1 MATAT
6 AEIKHAVRSGRR
18 PGFRVTTPF
27 CHGSRRNLAAMS
39 PTDVTELLAHSAMFA
54 QLDAAAREALAREM
68 VWLALPGGRPLFK
81 SGEVADALYLL
92 KSGSLG
98 VFDDGLSE
106 DAAELVQLI
115 AAGECV
121 GATSLLGGER
131 RTRTVRALRDSEL
144 LRLDRDAF
152 ETLLGRYPRALLGVA
167 QVVIERLQQRDS
179 DASRPGLPRTF
190 AILPVDRSVP
200 ARVLAM
206 QLGQALETYGGCAVI
221 DGELGAGRSSD
232 WFAEREAQLRFV
244 IYLDANGDPLWRQR
258 CLRQADVLLLPA
270 LAAQPVR
277 AWPEAAL
284 LDPQRTGHRS
294 RHLVLLQA
302 GHQVSLGS
310 AQRWRA
316 PFSGELRHHHV
327 CSGADIAR
335 LARLVSGHGRGLVL
349 AGGGARGL
357 AHLGVLRALHE
368 AGHAFDAVGGT
379 SIGAI
384 IGAGMA
390 CGWEL
395 DAMTETFRRAFVQ
408 GRPLSDWTL
417 PLVAMT
423 RGRRASLMLRR
434 TFGALEIEDL
444 PLPYFCV
451 STQLSGGGMAVHRR
465 GPLWLWL
472 RASSAIPGVLP
483 PVLHEGRV
491 HVDGALVDNLP
502 TDVMAADGIAHITAL
517 DIRADIALLTTAEES
532 ATPPLWRL
540 LLQRRQAIRRPGL
553 ISTLVRAGMVNG
565 ETASEQRRARADL
578 LITPLLDH
586 IGMLDWKD
594 WQRAIDAGYRHTIE
608 VLEARARD
616 GATTVTMHP

>member
-1 MATAT
+1 
-6 AEIKHAVRSGRR
+6 
-18 PGFRVTTPF
+18 
-27 CHGSRRNLAAMS
+27 MS

-121 GATSLLGGER
+121 GATSLLGRER

-152 ETLLGRYPRALLGVA
+152 ETLLGCYPRALLGVA

-206 QLGQALETYGGCAVI
+206 QLGQALETYGRCAVI

-277 AWPEAAL
+277 AWPEAVL

-384 IGAGMA
+384 IGAGVA
-390 CGWEL
+390 DDWDTPTL
-395 DAMTETFRRAFVQ
+395 LRKFHAAFVR

-417 PLVAMT
+417 PLVALT
-423 RGRRASLMLRR
+423 RGRRAARLLREA
-434 TFGALEIEDL
+434 FGAIDIEDL
-444 PLPYFCV
+444 ATPFFCV
-451 STQLSGGGMAVHRR
+451 STSLSGAGRVVHRH

-483 PVLHEGRV
+483 PVLHHGEV
-491 HVDGALVDNLP
+491 YVDGALVDNLP
-502 TDVMAADGIAHITAL
+502 TDVMAADGLAHLTAVS
-517 DIRADIALLTTAEES
+517 IRADIELRSGIEDF
-532 ATPPLWRL
+532 ATPPWWRL
-540 LLQRRQAIRRPGL
+540 LLQQRRGPRWPGL
-553 ISTLVRAGMVNG
+553 VSTLTRAAMVNSE
-565 ETASEQRRARADL
+565 ETSERCRALAQR
-578 LITPLLDH
+578 LITPPLDH

-594 WQRAIDAGYRHTIE
+594 WQRAAEAGYRETMR
-608 VLEARARD
+608 VLEAERA
-616 GATTVTMHP
+616 

>member
-1 MATAT
+1 MLL
-6 AEIKHAVRSGRR
+6 
-18 PGFRVTTPF
+18 P
-27 CHGSRRNLAAMS
+27 
-39 PTDVTELLAHSAMFA
+39 DVTELLARSAMFGPM
-54 QLDAAAREALAREM
+54 DAVARAALAREL
-68 VWLALPGGRPLFK
+68 VWLGLPGGRPLFK
-81 SGEVADALYLL
+81 PGEPAEALYLL

-98 VFDDGLSE
+98 VFDDGLPE
-106 DAAELVQLI
+106 DAAGLIHLI

-121 GATSLLGGER
+121 GAVSLLGSEQ

-144 LRLDRDAF
+144 LRLDRRAF
-152 ETLLGRYPRALLGVA
+152 ETLLERHPAAMLGVA
-167 QVVIERLQQRDS
+167 RTTIELLQQRERGADRTS
-179 DASRPGLPRTF
+179 LPRTF
-190 AILPVDRSVP
+190 AILPIDAAVP

-206 QLGQALETYGGCAVI
+206 QLGQALEGYGNCLVI
-221 DGELGAGRSSD
+221 DAEQGAGRSSD

-244 IYLDANGDPLWRQR
+244 IYLDAGGDPLWRQR
-258 CLRQADVLLLPA
+258 CMRQADVLLLPA
-270 LAAQPVR
+270 LAAQAARP
-277 AWPEAAL
+277 WPESAL
-284 LDPQRTGHRS
+284 LDPSRTGHRS
-294 RHLVLLQA
+294 RHLILMHA

-310 AQRWRA
+310 ARRWRA
-316 PFSGELRHHHV
+316 AFSGELRHHHV
-327 CSGADIAR
+327 CRRADVTR

-357 AHLGVLRALHE
+357 AHLGMLRALHE
-368 AGHAFDAVGGT
+368 AGHRFDAIGGT

-395 DAMTETFRRAFVQ
+395 DAITETLRRGFVE

-423 RGRRASLMLRR
+423 RGRRASTMLRHA
-434 TFGALEIEDL
+434 FGALEIEDL

-451 STQLSGGGMAVHRR
+451 STQLSGGGMAVHRD

-483 PVLHEGRV
+483 PVLRQGRV
-491 HVDGALVDNLP
+491 YVDGALVNNLP

-540 LLQRRQAIRRPGL
+540 LLQRRQDVRRPGL
-553 ISTLVRAGMVNG
+553 VSTLVRAGMVNG
-565 ETASEQRRARADL
+565 ESASAGRRERADL
-578 LITPLLDH
+578 LLTPPLEQ
-586 IGMLDWKD
+586 IGMLDWKG
-594 WQRAIDAGYRHTIE
+594 WQRAVDAGYRHALG
-608 VLEARARD
+608 VLEERARD
-616 GATTVTMHP
+616 PAAAVTMRG

>member
-1 MATAT
+1 MLL
-6 AEIKHAVRSGRR
+6 S
-18 PGFRVTTPF
+18 
-27 CHGSRRNLAAMS
+27 
-39 PTDVTELLAHSAMFA
+39 DVTELLARSTLFA
-54 QLDAAAREALAREM
+54 PLDAPAREALAHEL
-68 VWLALPGGRPLFK
+68 VWLGLPGGKPLFK
-81 SGEVADALYLL
+81 SGETADALYLL

-98 VFDDGLSE
+98 VFDDGPTE
-106 DAAELVQLI
+106 EVAELVRLI

-121 GATSLLGGER
+121 GAVSLLGGER

-144 LRLDRDAF
+144 LRLDRTAF
-152 ETLLGRYPRALLGVA
+152 EALLGRYPHAMLAVA
-167 QVVIERLQQRDS
+167 RMTIEQLQQRDR
-179 DASRPGLPRTF
+179 DANQPSLPRTF
-190 AILPVDRSVP
+190 AMLPIDPAVP
-200 ARVLAM
+200 ARALAM
-206 QLGQALETYGGCAVI
+206 QLGQALEAYGSCAVI
-221 DGELGAGRSSD
+221 DGEQGAGRSSD

-244 IYLDANGDPLWRQR
+244 IYLDASGDPLWRQR

-270 LAAQPVR
+270 LAAQPAQPWESAV
-277 AWPEAAL
+277 
-284 LDPQRTGHRS
+284 LDPLRTGHRS
-294 RHLVLLQA
+294 RHLLLLHA
-302 GHQVSLGS
+302 GHQVSLGA

-316 PFSGELRHHHV
+316 PFSGTLRHHHV
-327 CSGADIAR
+327 CHSADMLR

-368 AGHAFDAVGGT
+368 AGHVFDAVGGT

-384 IGAGMA
+384 IGAGIA

-423 RGRRASLMLRR
+423 RGRRASLMLQRA
-434 TFGALEIEDL
+434 FGALEIEDL

-451 STQLSGGGMAVHRR
+451 STQLSGGGMAVHRH

-483 PVLHEGRV
+483 PVLHQGRV

-540 LLQRRQAIRRPGL
+540 LLQRRQDIRRPGL

-565 ETASEQRRARADL
+565 ETASEQRRERADL
-578 LITPLLDH
+578 LITPPLEH

-594 WQRAIDAGYRHTIE
+594 WQRAIDAGYRHAIE
-608 VLEARARD
+608 VLETRARN
-616 GATTVTMHP
+616 ATPAATMRG

>member
-1 MATAT
+1 
-6 AEIKHAVRSGRR
+6 
-18 PGFRVTTPF
+18 
-27 CHGSRRNLAAMS
+27 MS
-39 PTDVTELLAHSAMFA
+39 PSDVTELLARSGMFA
-54 QLDAAAREALAREM
+54 QLDAPAREALAHEL
-68 VWLALPGGRPLFK
+68 VWLGLPGGRPLFK
-81 SGEVADALYLL
+81 PGEPADSLYLL

-98 VFDDGLSE
+98 VFDDRSPE
-106 DAAELVQLI
+106 DNAELTQLI

-121 GATSLLGGER
+121 GAASLLGGEQR
-131 RTRTVRALRDSEL
+131 IRTVRALRDSEL

-152 ETLLGRYPRALLGVA
+152 ERLLGRHPQAMLGVA
-167 QVVIERLQQRDS
+167 RMAIERLQQRDRGA
-179 DASRPGLPRTF
+179 DQPGAPRTF
-190 AILPVDRSVP
+190 AILPIDQSVP

-206 QLGQALETYGGCAVI
+206 QLAQALGAYGSCAVI
-221 DGELGAGRSSD
+221 DGELGAGRSGD
-232 WFAEREAQLRFV
+232 WFAEREAKLRFV
-244 IYLDANGDPLWRQR
+244 IYLDASGDPLWRQR

-270 LAAQPVR
+270 LAAQPAH

-284 LDPQRTGHRS
+284 LDPKRTGHRT
-294 RHLVLLQA
+294 RHLVLLHA
-302 GHQVSLGS
+302 GHQVSLGT
-310 AQRWRA
+310 AQRWRT
-316 PFSGELRHHHV
+316 PFTGELRHHHI
-327 CSGADIAR
+327 CHDGDIAR

-349 AGGGARGL
+349 AGGGARGV

-384 IGAGMA
+384 IGAGVA

-395 DAMTETFRRAFVQ
+395 QAMTETLRHAFVQ

-423 RGRRASLMLRR
+423 RGRRASLMLQRA
-434 TFGALEIEDL
+434 FGALEIEDL
-444 PLPYFCV
+444 PLPYFCI
-451 STQLSGGGMAVHRR
+451 STRLSGGGMAVHRR

-483 PVLHEGRV
+483 PVLHQGGV
-491 HVDGALVDNLP
+491 HVDGALVNNLP

-540 LLQRRQAIRRPGL
+540 LLQRRQDIRRPGL
-553 ISTLVRAGMVNG
+553 VSTLVRAGMVNG
-565 ETASEQRRARADL
+565 ETASEQRRERADL
-578 LITPLLDH
+578 LITPPLEH

-608 VLEARARD
+608 VLEARARS
-616 GATTVTMHP
+616 GTTTVTMHP

>member
-1 MATAT
+1 
-6 AEIKHAVRSGRR
+6 
-18 PGFRVTTPF
+18 
-27 CHGSRRNLAAMS
+27 MS
-39 PTDVTELLAHSAMFA
+39 PPDVAELLAHSGMFA
-54 QLDAAAREALAREM
+54 QLDAVVREALAHEL
-68 VWLALPGGRPLFK
+68 VWLGLPGGRPLFK
-81 SGEVADALYLL
+81 PGEPADSLYLL

-98 VFDDGLSE
+98 VFDDRSPE
-106 DAAELVQLI
+106 DTAELTQLI
-115 AAGECV
+115 AAGESV
-121 GATSLLGGER
+121 GAASLLGGEQR
-131 RTRTVRALRDSEL
+131 VRTVRALRDSEL

-152 ETLLGRYPRALLGVA
+152 ERLLGRYPHAMLGVA
-167 QVVIERLQQRDS
+167 RMAIERLQQRDRGA
-179 DASRPGLPRTF
+179 DQPGARRTF
-190 AILPVDRSVP
+190 AILPIDRSVP

-206 QLGQALETYGGCAVI
+206 QLAQALGAYGSCGVI
-221 DGELGAGRSSD
+221 DGELGAGRRSGD
-232 WFAEREAQLRFV
+232 WFAEREAKLRFV
-244 IYLDANGDPLWRQR
+244 IYLDASDDPLWRQR

-270 LAAQPVR
+270 LAAQPAR

-284 LDPQRTGHRS
+284 LDPKRTGHRT
-294 RHLVLLQA
+294 RHLVLLHA
-302 GHQVSLGS
+302 GHQVSLGA

-316 PFSGELRHHHV
+316 PFAGDLRHHHI
-327 CSGADIAR
+327 CHDSDIVR

-349 AGGGARGL
+349 AGGGARGV

-384 IGAGMA
+384 IGAGLA

-395 DAMTETFRRAFVQ
+395 EAMTENLRRAFVH

-423 RGRRASLMLRR
+423 RGRRASLMLQRA
-434 TFGALEIEDL
+434 FGVLEIEDL
-444 PLPYFCV
+444 PLSYFCV
-451 STQLSGGGMAVHRR
+451 STRLSGGGMAVHRR

-483 PVLHEGRV
+483 PVLHQGGV
-491 HVDGALVDNLP
+491 HVDGALVNNLP

-540 LLQRRQAIRRPGL
+540 LLQRRQDIRRPGL
-553 ISTLVRAGMVNG
+553 VSTLVRAGMVNG
-565 ETASEQRRARADL
+565 ETASEQRRERANL
-578 LITPLLDH
+578 LITPSLDH

-608 VLEARARD
+608 ILETRARE
-616 GATTVTMHP
+616 GTPTVTMHP

>member
-1 MATAT
+1 MSLPDLTKLL
-6 AEIKHAVRSGRR
+6 ERSA
-18 PGFRVTTPF
+18 
-27 CHGSRRNLAAMS
+27 L
-39 PTDVTELLAHSAMFA
+39 FA
-54 QLDAAAREALAREM
+54 PLDAPAREALAREL
-68 VWLALPGGRPLFK
+68 VWLGLPGGRPLFK
-81 SGEVADALYLL
+81 SGEPADALYLL

-98 VFDDGLSE
+98 VFDDGPTE
-106 DAAELVQLI
+106 EVAELVRLI

-121 GATSLLGGER
+121 GAVSLLGGER

-152 ETLLGRYPRALLGVA
+152 EALLGRHPHAMLGVA
-167 QVVIERLQQRDS
+167 RMTIEQLQQRDR
-179 DASRPGLPRTF
+179 DANQPGLPRTF
-190 AILPVDRSVP
+190 AILPIDRSVP
-200 ARVLAM
+200 ARALAM
-206 QLGQALETYGGCAVI
+206 QLGQALEAYGNCAVI
-221 DGELGAGRSSD
+221 DAEQGAGRSSD

-244 IYLDANGDPLWRQR
+244 IYLDASGDPLWRQR

-270 LAAQPVR
+270 LAAQSAR

-284 LDPQRTGHRS
+284 LDPQRTGHRA
-294 RHLVLLQA
+294 RHLLLLHA
-302 GHQVSLGS
+302 GHVVSLGS

-316 PFSGELRHHHV
+316 PFNGVLRHHHV
-327 CSGADIAR
+327 CNGADIVR
-335 LARLVSGHGRGLVL
+335 LARLVSGNGRGLVL

-368 AGHAFDAVGGT
+368 AGHVFDAVGGT

-423 RGRRASLMLRR
+423 RGRRASLMLRQA
-434 TFGALEIEDL
+434 FGALEIEDL

-451 STQLSGGGMAVHRR
+451 STRLSGGGMAVHRR

-483 PVLHEGRV
+483 PVLHQGRV
-491 HVDGALVDNLP
+491 HVDGALVNNLP
-502 TDVMAADGIAHITAL
+502 TDVMTADGIAHITAL

-540 LLQRRQAIRRPGL
+540 LLQRRQDIRRPGL
-553 ISTLVRAGMVNG
+553 VSTLVRAGMVNG
-565 ETASEQRRARADL
+565 ETASEQRRERADL
-578 LITPLLDH
+578 LITPPLEH

-608 VLEARARD
+608 LLETRARE
-616 GATTVTMHP
+616 GAPTAPGTHEFLAQLPGHRADPR

>member
-1 MATAT
+1 
-6 AEIKHAVRSGRR
+6 
-18 PGFRVTTPF
+18 
-27 CHGSRRNLAAMS
+27 MS
-39 PTDVTELLAHSAMFA
+39 PPDVAELLAHSGMFA
-54 QLDAAAREALAREM
+54 QLGAVVREALAHEL
-68 VWLALPGGRPLFK
+68 VWLGLPGGRPLFK
-81 SGEVADALYLL
+81 PGEPADSLYLL

-98 VFDDGLSE
+98 VFDDRSPE
-106 DAAELVQLI
+106 DTAELTQLI
-115 AAGECV
+115 AAGESV
-121 GATSLLGGER
+121 GAASLLGGEQR
-131 RTRTVRALRDSEL
+131 VRTVRALRDSEL

-152 ETLLGRYPRALLGVA
+152 ERLLGCYPHAMLGVA
-167 QVVIERLQQRDS
+167 RMAIERLQQRDRGA
-179 DASRPGLPRTF
+179 DQAGTPRTF
-190 AILPVDRSVP
+190 AILPIDQSVP

-206 QLGQALETYGGCAVI
+206 QLAQALGAYGSCGVI
-221 DGELGAGRSSD
+221 DGELGAGRSGD
-232 WFAEREAQLRFV
+232 WFAEREAKLRFV
-244 IYLDANGDPLWRQR
+244 IYLDASDDPLWRQR

-270 LAAQPVR
+270 LAAQPAR

-284 LDPQRTGHRS
+284 LDPKRTGHRT
-294 RHLVLLQA
+294 RHLVLLHA
-302 GHQVSLGS
+302 GHQVSLGA
-310 AQRWRA
+310 AQRWRT
-316 PFSGELRHHHV
+316 PFAGDLRHHHI
-327 CSGADIAR
+327 CRDSDIVR

-349 AGGGARGL
+349 AGGGARGV

-384 IGAGMA
+384 IGAGLA

-395 DAMTETFRRAFVQ
+395 EAMTETLRRAFVH

-423 RGRRASLMLRR
+423 RGRRASLMLQRA
-434 TFGALEIEDL
+434 FGVLEIEDL

-451 STQLSGGGMAVHRR
+451 STRLSGGGMAVHRR

-483 PVLHEGRV
+483 PVLHQGGV
-491 HVDGALVDNLP
+491 HVDGALVNNLP

-540 LLQRRQAIRRPGL
+540 LLQRRKDIRRPAL
-553 ISTLVRAGMVNG
+553 VSTLIRAGMVNG
-565 ETASEQRRARADL
+565 ETASEQRRERADL
-578 LITPLLDH
+578 LITPSLDH

-608 VLEARARD
+608 VLEARARS
-616 GATTVTMHP
+616 GPATGTMHP

>member
-1 MATAT
+1 
-6 AEIKHAVRSGRR
+6 
-18 PGFRVTTPF
+18 
-27 CHGSRRNLAAMS
+27 MS
-39 PTDVTELLAHSAMFA
+39 PPDVAELLAHSGMFA
-54 QLDAAAREALAREM
+54 QLDAVVREALAHEL
-68 VWLALPGGRPLFK
+68 VWLGLPGGRPLFK
-81 SGEVADALYLL
+81 PGEPADSLYLL

-98 VFDDGLSE
+98 VFDDRSPE
-106 DAAELVQLI
+106 DTAELTQLI
-115 AAGECV
+115 AAGESV
-121 GATSLLGGER
+121 GAASLLGGEQR
-131 RTRTVRALRDSEL
+131 VRTVRALRDSEL

-152 ETLLGRYPRALLGVA
+152 ERLLGRYPHAMLGVA
-167 QVVIERLQQRDS
+167 RMAIERLQQRDRGA
-179 DASRPGLPRTF
+179 DQPGAPRTF
-190 AILPVDRSVP
+190 AILPIDRSVP

-206 QLGQALETYGGCAVI
+206 QLAQALGAYGSCGVI
-221 DGELGAGRSSD
+221 DGELGAGRSGD
-232 WFAEREAQLRFV
+232 WFAEREAKLRFV
-244 IYLDANGDPLWRQR
+244 IYLDASDDPLWRQR

-270 LAAQPVR
+270 LAAQPAR

-284 LDPQRTGHRS
+284 LDPKRTGHRT
-294 RHLVLLQA
+294 RHLVLLHA
-302 GHQVSLGS
+302 GHQVSLGA

-316 PFSGELRHHHV
+316 PFAGDLRHHHI
-327 CSGADIAR
+327 CHDSDIVR

-349 AGGGARGL
+349 AGGGARGV

-384 IGAGMA
+384 IGAGLA

-395 DAMTETFRRAFVQ
+395 EAMTENLRRAFVH

-423 RGRRASLMLRR
+423 RGRRASLMLQRA
-434 TFGALEIEDL
+434 FGVLEIEDL
-444 PLPYFCV
+444 PLSYFCV
-451 STQLSGGGMAVHRR
+451 STRLSGGGMAVHRR

-483 PVLHEGRV
+483 PVLHQGGV
-491 HVDGALVDNLP
+491 HVDGALVNNLP

-540 LLQRRQAIRRPGL
+540 LLQRRQDIRRPGL
-553 ISTLVRAGMVNG
+553 VSTLVRAGMVNG
-565 ETASEQRRARADL
+565 ETASEQRRERANL
-578 LITPLLDH
+578 LITPSLDH

-608 VLEARARD
+608 ILETRARE
-616 GATTVTMHP
+616 GTPTVTMHP

>member
-1 MATAT
+1 
-6 AEIKHAVRSGRR
+6 
-18 PGFRVTTPF
+18 
-27 CHGSRRNLAAMS
+27 MS
-39 PTDVTELLAHSAMFA
+39 PPDVAELLAHSGMFA
-54 QLDAAAREALAREM
+54 QLDAPVREALAHEL
-68 VWLALPGGRPLFK
+68 VWLGLPGGRPLFK
-81 SGEVADALYLL
+81 PGEPADSLYLL

-98 VFDDGLSE
+98 VFDDRSPE
-106 DAAELVQLI
+106 DTAELTQLI
-115 AAGECV
+115 AAGESV
-121 GATSLLGGER
+121 GAASLLGGEQR
-131 RTRTVRALRDSEL
+131 VRTVRALRDSEL

-152 ETLLGRYPRALLGVA
+152 ERLLGRYPHAMLGVA
-167 QVVIERLQQRDS
+167 RMAIGRLQQRDRGA
-179 DASRPGLPRTF
+179 DQPGAPRTF
-190 AILPVDRSVP
+190 AILPIDQLVP

-206 QLGQALETYGGCAVI
+206 QLAQALGAYGSCGVI
-221 DGELGAGRSSD
+221 DGELGAGRSGD
-232 WFAEREAQLRFV
+232 WFAEREAKLRFV
-244 IYLDANGDPLWRQR
+244 IYLDASGDPLWRQR

-270 LAAQPVR
+270 LAAQPAH

-284 LDPQRTGHRS
+284 LDPRRTGHRT
-294 RHLVLLQA
+294 RHLVLLHA
-302 GHQVSLGS
+302 GHQVSLGA

-316 PFSGELRHHHV
+316 PFVGELRHHHI
-327 CSGADIAR
+327 CHDSDIAR
-335 LARLVSGHGRGLVL
+335 LARLVSGQGRGLVL
-349 AGGGARGL
+349 AGGGARGV

-384 IGAGMA
+384 IGAGLA

-395 DAMTETFRRAFVQ
+395 EAMTENLRRAFVH

-423 RGRRASLMLRR
+423 RGRRASLMLQRA
-434 TFGALEIEDL
+434 FGVLEIEDL

-451 STQLSGGGMAVHRR
+451 STRLSGGGMAVHRR

-483 PVLHEGRV
+483 PVLHQGGV
-491 HVDGALVDNLP
+491 HVDGALVNNLP

-540 LLQRRQAIRRPGL
+540 LLQRRQDIRRPGL
-553 ISTLVRAGMVNG
+553 VSTLVRAGMVNG
-565 ETASEQRRARADL
+565 ETASEQRRERADL
-578 LITPLLDH
+578 LITPSLDH

-608 VLEARARD
+608 MLETHARE
-616 GATTVTMHP
+616 GTTTVTMHP